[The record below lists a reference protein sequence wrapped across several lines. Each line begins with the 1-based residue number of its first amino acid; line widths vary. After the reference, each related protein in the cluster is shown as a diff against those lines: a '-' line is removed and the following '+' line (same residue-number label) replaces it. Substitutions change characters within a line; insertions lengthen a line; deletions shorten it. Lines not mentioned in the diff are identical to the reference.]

1 MEKHDVEK
9 IFCFYLNNNFSPNLF
24 CRNFSENIFLNL
36 SNSKNSLFL
45 LLTLLTKKLNGK
57 RESEWLLIFMK
68 RTILFFSKSHTK
80 LNYFKVL
87 EAFIEIAICSR
98 GKLYNLIEENLQIFF
113 NLNKKK
119 KRLEKY
125 LSQMVVMKITEK
137 LNFKRPFDYTESI
150 LSVCSTFVFASKDSF
165 GDDIFDL
172 LFWHVSDFF

>member
-1 MEKHDVEK
+1 MHFNYLKTKKVVD
-9 IFCFYLNNNFSPNLF
+9 FYLSNIFSPNFFL
-24 CRNFSENIFLNL
+24 RNFSENIFLNL

-119 KRLEKY
+119 N
-125 LSQMVVMKITEK
+125 V
-137 LNFKRPFDYTESI
+137 
-150 LSVCSTFVFASKDSF
+150 
-165 GDDIFDL
+165 
-172 LFWHVSDFF
+172 